1 MKEKMAEIERLMA
14 PVLDGMQA
22 RHLHAV
28 LLACLCET
36 KDVLPEEERRGENL
50 IDAFLSAKRLEGCSE
65 RSLG

>member
-36 KDVLPEEERRGENL
+36 KDVLPEEERHTTR
-50 IDAFLSAKRLEGCSE
+50 ALSGSFRLQSANA
-65 RSLG
+65 LAQ